1 MPRVPYPDLAALPED
16 MRERLAGSPPNVSR
30 MMMGLTPGVYRG
42 FTAFTRSIF
51 DASPLS
57 PQLRE
62 IAILRVGH
70 LSNASYEVYQ
80 HEAYARHVGLTDKQI
95 AAVREG
101 GDQAKLLGEAG
112 QAVLAFTDDLVK
124 NVRPSDA
131 SLSAVRG
138 HLGDAVTMDLVL
150 VIGAYMTVSRFL
162 ETTGVEIDEKPIDW
176 GEYNARN
183 KIPSNR

>member
-1 MPRVPYPDLAALPED
+1 MPRIPYPDLASLPED
-16 MRERLAGSPPNVSR
+16 MRERLSGSPPNVSR
-30 MMMGLTPGVYRG
+30 MLMGLTPGVFRG
-42 FTAFTRSIF
+42 FSAFSRSIF

-62 IAILRVGH
+62 IAILRVGY
-70 LSNASYEVYQ
+70 LSNAPYEVYQ
-80 HEAYARHVGLTDKQI
+80 HEAYARHVGLTDDQI

-101 GDQAKLLGEAG
+101 GEQAGLLGEAG
-112 QAVLAFTDDLVK
+112 QAVLAFTDDLVR
-124 NVRPSDA
+124 NVRPGDA
-131 SLSAVRG
+131 TLSAVRS

-176 GEYNARN
+176 GEHNARN
-183 KIPSNR
+183 KIGTR